1 MAISWTEETL
11 PKDAA
16 GTATLPVRVYRDAA
30 TKRTAPLVFHMHG
43 GAFTGGSVESGQQIA
58 SLLAEAGAVVIS
70 VDYPV
75 NTCEC
80 PFPYALQ
87 ATFHALS
94 WLHKNR
100 TNWVSKKSGV
110 YVAGEEAG
118 GNLAAGLT
126 LMARDQQEPLLAGQ
140 ILLSPML
147 DPDLATKS
155 FRQAQAGPVGC
166 KWADGWNSYLG
177 TVDKALHPYAAP
189 SNASRLA
196 GLPPTLILTCPDD
209 PMRDESLRYAD
220 RLRKSGVSVQDQIV
234 VAADHWPE
242 ALTQKVA
249 TRADWAPLVKQTFSE
264 FFAQR

>member
-16 GTATLPVRVYRDAA
+16 GTATLPVRVYRHAD
-30 TKRTAPLVFHMHG
+30 TKRAAPLVFHLHG
-43 GAFTGGSVESGQQIA
+43 GAFTGGSVASGEQIA

-70 VDYPV
+70 VGYPV

-87 ATFHALS
+87 ATFHALNH
-94 WLHKNR
+94 LHKNR
-100 TNWVSKKSGV
+100 TNWVAKKSGL

-118 GNLAAGLT
+118 GNIAAGLA
-126 LMARDQQEPLLAGQ
+126 LMARDQHEPLLAGQ

-155 FRQAQAGPVGC
+155 FRQAQAGAGGC

-189 SNASRLA
+189 ANASRLA

-220 RLRKSGVSVQDQIV
+220 RLRKSGVYVQDQIV
-234 VAADHWPE
+234 TSADHWPE
-242 ALTQKVA
+242 ALSQDT
-249 TRADWAPLVKQTFSE
+249 TGEADWAPLVQRRFTE
-264 FFAQR
+264 FFAHS